1 LAVATLDVA
10 LTGHYVLRL
19 LLVRQTLF
27 MGTAIVMA
35 LRDIMLGPSATFLA
49 VGTGLLPVILFATAL
64 LSAAQAR
71 ASAYR
76 ERLRR
81 ENQLADTRD
90 AAEQANA
97 RKSSFIATISHELRT
112 QLGGVVSMA

>member
-1 LAVATLDVA
+1 
-10 LTGHYVLRL
+10 
-19 LLVRQTLF
+19 
-27 MGTAIVMA
+27 M
-35 LRDIMLGPSATFLA
+35 
-49 VGTGLLPVILFATAL
+49 

-112 QLGGVVSMA
+112 QLNGVVGMAQNFLNTDLTPNERQQAEIISESGRSLNTLRDSILDLAKLEAG